1 MSNKANNPKSSKLFR
16 GKSFAVTI
24 ATVLLFAAV
33 LTFAIYE
40 GTKNTVSVTANGE
53 QEEVRTHA
61 ETVGAFLKEQEIKPG
76 EHDFLSHSEETVINE
91 DLVLE
96 WDAAE
101 QYSVTV
107 DGKATAA
114 WTTENT
120 VSEILEKAN
129 IELTEHDKVSPALEE
144 QVDEET
150 TIAVEKAYEV
160 TIHDGLKEKKV
171 WSTSTTVADLLKQH
185 DISLGK
191 LDRVE
196 NEMDEV
202 VLPNSAVKVVRVEKI
217 TDVVEDSVKYAVEMK
232 KDNSLLKGSEKLVQ
246 KGANGVVEKT
256 YEVVKENG
264 KEVKRDLKNEKIV
277 KEPTKQVTAVG
288 TKTVVASV
296 SRGMQTKTAA
306 PAPKTESVKQ
316 ETPVQEK
323 KQAVPQQAKA
333 AVKTASV
340 EKTPEPK
347 PEPKPEPAAK
357 PAPVKAAPA
366 EAEPAGGKEFYVS
379 ATAYTASCTGCSG
392 ITATGINLH
401 NNPGLKVIAVD
412 PSVIPL
418 GSKVWVEGY
427 GNAIAGDTGGAI
439 KGNKI
444 DLFMANKSDALSFGR
459 KQVKVRILN

>member
-1 MSNKANNPKSSKLFR
+1 MSNEANNTNSSKIFK
-16 GKSFAVTI
+16 GKSLTVTI

-40 GTKNTVSVTANGE
+40 GTKNTVTVTANGE

-61 ETVGAFLKEQEIKPG
+61 ETVGAFLEEQEIEAG
-76 EHDFLSHSEETVINE
+76 EHDFLSHSKETPINE
-91 DLVLE
+91 DLALE

-101 QYSVTV
+101 QYNVTV
-107 DGKATAA
+107 DGKATSA

-120 VSEILEKAN
+120 VSEILAKADV
-129 IELTEHDKVSPALEE
+129 ELTKHDKVSPALDE

-150 TIAVEKAYEV
+150 TISVEKAYEV
-160 TIHDGLKEKKV
+160 TIQDGLNEKKV
-171 WSTSTTVADLLKQH
+171 WSTSTTVADFLKQH
-185 DISLGK
+185 KVSLGK

-196 NEMDEV
+196 KEMDEL
-202 VLPNSAVKVVRVEKI
+202 VLPNSKVKVVRVEKV
-217 TDVVEDSVKYAVEMK
+217 TDVVEDTVKYAVETK
-232 KDNSLLKGSEKLVQ
+232 KDDSLLKGNEKVVQ
-246 KGANGVVEKT
+246 KGANGVVKKT
-256 YEVVKENG
+256 YEVIKENG
-264 KEVKRDLKNEKIV
+264 KEVKRDLKNEKVV

-296 SRGMQTKTAA
+296 SRGAQTKAA
-306 PAPKTESVKQ
+306 PAAKA
-316 ETPVQEK
+316 TPATQAAPAQEK
-323 KQAVPQQAKA
+323 KQEKA

-340 EKTPEPK
+340 EKAATPAPAK
-347 PEPKPEPAAK
+347 AEPA
-357 PAPVKAAPA
+357 KAQPA
-366 EAEPAGGKEFYVS
+366 EEPAGGKEFYVS

-401 NNPGLKVIAVD
+401 ANPGLKVIAVD

-459 KQVKVRILN
+459 KQVKVRVLN

>member
-1 MSNKANNPKSSKLFR
+1 MSNEANNTKSSKLFK
-16 GKSFAVTI
+16 GKSLAVTI

-61 ETVGAFLKEQEIKPG
+61 ETVGAFLEEQEIEAG
-76 EHDFLSHSEETVINE
+76 EHDFLSHSKETVIDK
-91 DLVLE
+91 DLALE

-101 QYSVTV
+101 QYNVTV
-107 DGKATAA
+107 DGEATSA

-120 VSEILEKAN
+120 VAEILAKAN
-129 IELTEHDKVSPALEE
+129 IELTKYDKVSPALEE

-150 TIAVEKAYEV
+150 TISVEKAYEV
-160 TIHDGLKEKKV
+160 TIQDGLKEKKV
-171 WSTSTTVADLLKQH
+171 WSTSTTVADFLKQH
-185 DISLGK
+185 KVSVGK

-196 NEMDEV
+196 SEMDEL
-202 VLPNSAVKVVRVEKI
+202 VLPNSKVKVVRVEKV
-217 TDVVEDSVKYAVEMK
+217 TDVVEDSVKYAVETK
-232 KDNSLLKGSEKLVQ
+232 KDNSLLKGNEKVVQ
-246 KGANGVVEKT
+246 KGANGVVKKT
-256 YEVVKENG
+256 YEVIKENG
-264 KEVKRDLKNEKIV
+264 KEVKRDLKNEKVV

-288 TKTVVASV
+288 TKTVVATV
-296 SRGMQTKTAA
+296 SRGA
-306 PAPKTESVKQ
+306 
-316 ETPVQEK
+316 
-323 KQAVPQQAKA
+323 QAKA
-333 AVKTASV
+333 APVAAQEEKKAAPQKEKAVVKTASA
-340 EKTPEPK
+340 ETAATP
-347 PEPKPEPAAK
+347 AK
-357 PAPVKAAPA
+357 AKAAPA
-366 EAEPAGGKEFYVS
+366 EAEPTGGKEFYVS

-401 NNPGLKVIAVD
+401 ANPGLKVIAVD

>member
-1 MSNKANNPKSSKLFR
+1 MSNKVNITKSSKLFK
-16 GKSFAVTI
+16 GKSLAVTI

-40 GTKNTVSVTANGE
+40 GTKNTVTVTANGE
-53 QEEVRTHA
+53 KEEVRTHA
-61 ETVGAFLKEQEIKPG
+61 ETVGDFLKEQDIKPG
-76 EHDFLSHSEETVINE
+76 EHDFVSHSTETAINE
-91 DLVLE
+91 DMALE

-101 QYSVTV
+101 QYAVTV
-107 DGKATAA
+107 DGKATSA
-114 WTTENT
+114 WTTGNT
-120 VSEILEKAN
+120 VSEILETAN
-129 IELTEHDKVSPALEE
+129 IELTKYDKVSPALED

-150 TIAVEKAYEV
+150 TISVEKAYEV
-160 TIHDGLKEKKV
+160 TIQDGLEEKKV
-171 WSTSTTVADLLKQH
+171 RSTSTTVADLLKQH
-185 DISLGK
+185 KVSLGK

-196 NEMDEV
+196 SEMDEL
-202 VLPNSAVKVVRVEKI
+202 VLPNSEVKVVRVEKV
-217 TDVVEDSVKYAVEMK
+217 TDIVEDSVKYAVETK

-246 KGANGVVEKT
+246 KGTNGVVEKT

-264 KEVKRDLKNEKIV
+264 KEVKRDLKNEKVV

-296 SRGMQTKTAA
+296 SRGTQAKVAA
-306 PAPKTESVKQ
+306 PAAKAEPVKQ
-316 ETPVQEK
+316 AAPAQEK
-323 KQAVPQQAKA
+323 QKAAPQQEKA
-333 AVKTASV
+333 TVKTASV
-340 EKTPEPK
+340 KK
-347 PEPKPEPAAK
+347 
-357 PAPVKAAPA
+357 APAAPA
-366 EAEPAGGKEFYVS
+366 KAEPAKTAPAEKEPSGGKEFYVS
-379 ATAYTASCTGCSG
+379 ATAYTASCAGCSG

-401 NNPGLKVIAVD
+401 SNPGLKVIAVD
-412 PSVIPL
+412 PNVIPL

>member
-1 MSNKANNPKSSKLFR
+1 MSNEANNTKSSKLFK
-16 GKSFAVTI
+16 GKSLAVTI

-40 GTKNTVSVTANGE
+40 GAKNTVTVTANGE

-61 ETVGAFLKEQEIKPG
+61 ETVEAFLEEQEIEPG
-76 EHDFLSHSEETVINE
+76 EHDFLSHSKETPINE
-91 DLVLE
+91 DLALE

-101 QYSVTV
+101 QYNVTV
-107 DGKATAA
+107 DGKATSA

-120 VSEILEKAN
+120 VSEILAKAN
-129 IELTEHDKVSPALEE
+129 IELTKHDKVSPALEK

-150 TIAVEKAYEV
+150 TISVEKAYEV
-160 TIHDGLKEKKV
+160 TIQDGLEEKKV

-185 DISLGK
+185 EISVGK

-196 NEMDEV
+196 NEMDEL
-202 VLPNSAVKVVRVEKI
+202 VLPNSEVKVVRVEKV
-217 TDVVEDSVKYAVEMK
+217 TDVVEDTVKYAVETK
-232 KDNSLLKGSEKLVQ
+232 KDDSLLKGNEKIVQ
-246 KGANGVVEKT
+246 KGSNGVVKKT

-264 KEVKRDLKNEKIV
+264 KEVKRDLKNKKVV
-277 KEPTKQVTAVG
+277 KEPKKQVTAVG

-296 SRGMQTKTAA
+296 SRGT
-306 PAPKTESVKQ
+306 
-316 ETPVQEK
+316 
-323 KQAVPQQAKA
+323 QAKA
-333 AVKTASV
+333 EPAKQTVPAKEQKQAAPQQEKAVAKTASA
-340 EKTPEPK
+340 EK
-347 PEPKPEPAAK
+347 
-357 PAPVKAAPA
+357 APVQAKATPAKAAPA
-366 EAEPAGGKEFYVS
+366 EAEPTGGKEFYVS

-401 NNPGLKVIAVD
+401 TNPGLKVIAVD

>member
-1 MSNKANNPKSSKLFR
+1 MSNEANNTKSSKLFK
-16 GKSFAVTI
+16 GKSLAVTI

-61 ETVGAFLKEQEIKPG
+61 ETVGAFLEEQEIEAG
-76 EHDFLSHSEETVINE
+76 EHDFLSHSKETVIDK
-91 DLVLE
+91 DLALE

-101 QYSVTV
+101 QYNVTV
-107 DGKATAA
+107 DGEATSA

-120 VSEILEKAN
+120 VAEILAKAN
-129 IELTEHDKVSPALEE
+129 IELTKYDKVSPALEE

-150 TIAVEKAYEV
+150 TISVEKAYEV
-160 TIHDGLKEKKV
+160 TIQDGLKEKKV
-171 WSTSTTVADLLKQH
+171 WSTSTTVADFLKQH
-185 DISLGK
+185 KVSVGK

-196 NEMDEV
+196 SEMDEL
-202 VLPNSAVKVVRVEKI
+202 VLPNSKVKVVRVEKV
-217 TDVVEDSVKYAVEMK
+217 TDVVEDSVKYAVETK
-232 KDNSLLKGSEKLVQ
+232 KDNSLLKGNEKVVQ
-246 KGANGVVEKT
+246 KGANGVVKKT
-256 YEVVKENG
+256 YEVIKENG
-264 KEVKRDLKNEKIV
+264 KEVKRDLKNEKVV

-296 SRGMQTKTAA
+296 SRGA
-306 PAPKTESVKQ
+306 
-316 ETPVQEK
+316 
-323 KQAVPQQAKA
+323 QAKA
-333 AVKTASV
+333 APVAAQEEKKAAPQKEKAVVKTASA
-340 EKTPEPK
+340 ETAATPAK
-347 PEPKPEPAAK
+347 AKAAPA
-357 PAPVKAAPA
+357 KAAPA
-366 EAEPAGGKEFYVS
+366 EAEPTGGKEFYVS

-401 NNPGLKVIAVD
+401 ANPGLKVIAVD

>member
-1 MSNKANNPKSSKLFR
+1 MSNEENNTNSSKLFK
-16 GKSFAVTI
+16 GKSLAVTI

-40 GTKNTVSVTANGE
+40 GTKNTVTVTANGE

-61 ETVGAFLKEQEIKPG
+61 ETVGAFLKEQEIKAG
-76 EHDFLSHSEETVINE
+76 EHDFLSHSKETPINE
-91 DLVLE
+91 DLALE

-101 QYSVTV
+101 QYNVTV
-107 DGKATAA
+107 DGKATSA

-120 VSEILEKAN
+120 VSEILAKAN
-129 IELTEHDKVSPALEE
+129 IELTEHDKISPALEE

-150 TIAVEKAYEV
+150 TISVEKAYEV
-160 TIHDGLKEKKV
+160 TIQDGLEEKKV
-171 WSTSTTVADLLKQH
+171 WSTSTTVADFLKQH
-185 DISLGK
+185 KISLGE

-196 NEMDEV
+196 REMDEL
-202 VLPNSAVKVVRVEKI
+202 VLPNSKVKVVRVEKV
-217 TDVVEDSVKYAVEMK
+217 TDVVEDSVKYAVETK
-232 KDNSLLKGSEKLVQ
+232 KDDSLLKGNEKVVQ

-256 YEVVKENG
+256 YEVIKENG
-264 KEVKRDLKNEKIV
+264 KEVKRDLKNEKVV

-296 SRGMQTKTAA
+296 SRGAQKKAAPTAKAEPATQAAA
-306 PAPKTESVKQ
+306 PAKEKQQAAQKQ
-316 ETPVQEK
+316 E
-323 KQAVPQQAKA
+323 KA
-333 AVKTASV
+333 AVKTASA
-340 EKTPEPK
+340 EKAVAPTP
-347 PEPKPEPAAK
+347 AK
-357 PAPVKAAPA
+357 
-366 EAEPAGGKEFYVS
+366 AEPAEEPSGGKEFYVS

-392 ITATGINLH
+392 ITATGINL
-401 NNPGLKVIAVD
+401 NANPGLKVIAVD
-412 PSVIPL
+412 PNVIPL

-439 KGNKI
+439 KGNKV

>member
-1 MSNKANNPKSSKLFR
+1 MSNEANNTNSSKIFK
-16 GKSFAVTI
+16 GKSLAVTI
-24 ATVLLFAAV
+24 ATVLLFATV

-40 GTKNTVSVTANGE
+40 GTKNTVTVTANGE

-61 ETVGAFLKEQEIKPG
+61 ETVGAFLEEQEIEAG
-76 EHDFLSHSEETVINE
+76 EHDFLSHSKETPINE
-91 DLVLE
+91 DLALE

-101 QYSVTV
+101 QYNVTV
-107 DGKATAA
+107 DGKATSA

-120 VSEILEKAN
+120 VSEILAKADV
-129 IELTEHDKVSPALEE
+129 ELTKHDKVSPALDE

-150 TIAVEKAYEV
+150 TISVEKAYEV
-160 TIHDGLKEKKV
+160 TIQDGLNEKKV
-171 WSTSTTVADLLKQH
+171 WSTSTTVADFLKQH
-185 DISLGK
+185 KVSLGK

-196 NEMDEV
+196 KEMDEL
-202 VLPNSAVKVVRVEKI
+202 VLPNSKVKVVRVEKV
-217 TDVVEDSVKYAVEMK
+217 TDVVEDTVKYAVETK
-232 KDNSLLKGSEKLVQ
+232 KDDSLLKGNEKVVQ
-246 KGANGVVEKT
+246 KGANGVVKKT
-256 YEVVKENG
+256 YEVIKENG
-264 KEVKRDLKNEKIV
+264 KEVKRDLKNEKVV

-296 SRGMQTKTAA
+296 SRGAQTKAA
-306 PAPKTESVKQ
+306 PAAKA
-316 ETPVQEK
+316 TPATQAAPAQEK
-323 KQAVPQQAKA
+323 KQEKA

-340 EKTPEPK
+340 EKAATPAPAK
-347 PEPKPEPAAK
+347 AEPA
-357 PAPVKAAPA
+357 KAQPA
-366 EAEPAGGKEFYVS
+366 EEPAGGKEFYVS

-401 NNPGLKVIAVD
+401 ANPGLKVIAVD

-459 KQVKVRILN
+459 KQVKVRVLN

>member
-1 MSNKANNPKSSKLFR
+1 MSNEANNTNSSKLFK
-16 GKSFAVTI
+16 GKSLAVTI

-40 GTKNTVSVTANGE
+40 GTKNTVTVTANGE

-61 ETVGAFLKEQEIKPG
+61 ETVGAFLEEQEIKAG
-76 EHDFLSHSEETVINE
+76 EHDFLSHSKETPINE
-91 DLVLE
+91 DLALE

-101 QYSVTV
+101 QYNVTV
-107 DGKATAA
+107 DGKATSA

-120 VSEILEKAN
+120 VSEILAKAN
-129 IELTEHDKVSPALEE
+129 VELTKHDKVSPALDE

-150 TIAVEKAYEV
+150 TISVEKAYEV
-160 TIHDGLKEKKV
+160 TIQDGLEEKKV
-171 WSTSTTVADLLKQH
+171 WSTSTTVADFLKQH
-185 DISLGK
+185 KISLGE

-196 NEMDEV
+196 KEMDEL
-202 VLPNSAVKVVRVEKI
+202 VLPNSKVKVVRVEKV
-217 TDVVEDSVKYAVEMK
+217 TDVVEDTVKYAVETK
-232 KDNSLLKGSEKLVQ
+232 KDDSLLKGNEKIVQ
-246 KGANGVVEKT
+246 KGANGVVKKT
-256 YEVVKENG
+256 YEVIKENG
-264 KEVKRDLKNEKIV
+264 KEVKRDLKNEKVV

-296 SRGMQTKTAA
+296 SRGAQTKAA
-306 PAPKTESVKQ
+306 PAAKA
-316 ETPVQEK
+316 TPATQAAPAQEK
-323 KQAVPQQAKA
+323 KQEKA

-340 EKTPEPK
+340 EK
-347 PEPKPEPAAK
+347 A
-357 PAPVKAAPA
+357 AAPA
-366 EAEPAGGKEFYVS
+366 PAKAEPAKAQPAEEPAGGKEFYVS
-379 ATAYTASCTGCSG
+379 ATAYTASCAGCSG

-401 NNPGLKVIAVD
+401 ANPGLKVIAVD
-412 PSVIPL
+412 PNVIPL

-459 KQVKVRILN
+459 KQVKVRVLN

>member
-1 MSNKANNPKSSKLFR
+1 MSNEANNTNSSKLFK
-16 GKSFAVTI
+16 GKSLAVTI

-40 GTKNTVSVTANGE
+40 GTKNTVTVTANGE

-61 ETVGAFLKEQEIKPG
+61 ETVGAFLEEQEIKAG
-76 EHDFLSHSEETVINE
+76 EHDFLSHSKETPINE
-91 DLVLE
+91 DLALE

-101 QYSVTV
+101 QYNVTV
-107 DGKATAA
+107 DGKATSA

-120 VSEILEKAN
+120 VSEILAKAN
-129 IELTEHDKVSPALEE
+129 VELTKHDKVSPALDE

-150 TIAVEKAYEV
+150 TISVEKAYEV
-160 TIHDGLKEKKV
+160 TIQDGLEEKKV
-171 WSTSTTVADLLKQH
+171 WSTSTTVADFLKQH
-185 DISLGK
+185 KISLGE

-196 NEMDEV
+196 KEMDEL
-202 VLPNSAVKVVRVEKI
+202 VLPNSKVKVVRVEKV
-217 TDVVEDSVKYAVEMK
+217 TDVVEDTVKYAVETK
-232 KDNSLLKGSEKLVQ
+232 KDDSLLKGNEKIVQ
-246 KGANGVVEKT
+246 KGANGVVKKT
-256 YEVVKENG
+256 YEVIKENG
-264 KEVKRDLKNEKIV
+264 KEVKRDLKNEKVV

-296 SRGMQTKTAA
+296 SRGAQPKAA
-306 PAPKTESVKQ
+306 PAAKA
-316 ETPVQEK
+316 TPATQAAPAQEK
-323 KQAVPQQAKA
+323 KQEKA

-340 EKTPEPK
+340 EK
-347 PEPKPEPAAK
+347 A
-357 PAPVKAAPA
+357 AAPA
-366 EAEPAGGKEFYVS
+366 PAKAEPAKAQPAEEPAGGKEFYVS
-379 ATAYTASCTGCSG
+379 ATAYTASCAGCSG

-401 NNPGLKVIAVD
+401 ANPGLKVIAVD
-412 PSVIPL
+412 PNVIPL

-459 KQVKVRILN
+459 KQVKVRVLN

>member
-1 MSNKANNPKSSKLFR
+1 MSNEANNTNSSKIFK
-16 GKSFAVTI
+16 GKSLAVTI

-40 GTKNTVSVTANGE
+40 GTKNTVIVTANGE

-61 ETVGAFLKEQEIKPG
+61 ETVGAFLEEQEIEAG
-76 EHDFLSHSEETVINE
+76 EHDFLSHSKETPINE
-91 DLVLE
+91 DLALE

-101 QYSVTV
+101 QYNVTV
-107 DGKATAA
+107 DGKATSA

-120 VSEILEKAN
+120 VSEILAKAN
-129 IELTEHDKVSPALEE
+129 VELTKHDKVSPALDE

-150 TIAVEKAYEV
+150 TISVEKAYEV
-160 TIHDGLKEKKV
+160 TIQDGLNEKKV
-171 WSTSTTVADLLKQH
+171 WSTSTTVADFLKQH
-185 DISLGK
+185 KVSLGK

-196 NEMDEV
+196 KEMDEL
-202 VLPNSAVKVVRVEKI
+202 VLPNSKVKVVRVEKV
-217 TDVVEDSVKYAVEMK
+217 TDVVEDTVKYAVETK
-232 KDNSLLKGSEKLVQ
+232 KDDSLLKGNEKVVQ
-246 KGANGVVEKT
+246 KGANGVVKKT
-256 YEVVKENG
+256 YEVIKENG
-264 KEVKRDLKNEKIV
+264 KEVKRDLKNEKVV

-296 SRGMQTKTAA
+296 SRGAQTKAA
-306 PAPKTESVKQ
+306 PAAKA
-316 ETPVQEK
+316 TPATQAAPAQEK
-323 KQAVPQQAKA
+323 KQEKA

-340 EKTPEPK
+340 EKAATPAPAK
-347 PEPKPEPAAK
+347 AEPA
-357 PAPVKAAPA
+357 KAQPA
-366 EAEPAGGKEFYVS
+366 EEPAGGKEFYVS

-401 NNPGLKVIAVD
+401 ANPGLKVIAVD

-459 KQVKVRILN
+459 KQVKVRVLN

>member
-1 MSNKANNPKSSKLFR
+1 MSNEANNTNSSKLFK
-16 GKSFAVTI
+16 GKSLAVTI

-40 GTKNTVSVTANGE
+40 GTKNTVIVTANGE

-61 ETVGAFLKEQEIKPG
+61 ETVGAFLEEQEIEAG
-76 EHDFLSHSEETVINE
+76 EHDFLSHSKETPINE
-91 DLVLE
+91 DLALE

-101 QYSVTV
+101 QYNVTV
-107 DGKATAA
+107 DGKATSA

-120 VSEILEKAN
+120 VSEILAKAN
-129 IELTEHDKVSPALEE
+129 VELTKHDKVSPALDE

-150 TIAVEKAYEV
+150 TISVEKAYEV
-160 TIHDGLKEKKV
+160 TIQDGLEEKKV
-171 WSTSTTVADLLKQH
+171 WSTSTTVADFLKQH
-185 DISLGK
+185 KISLGE

-196 NEMDEV
+196 KEMDELI
-202 VLPNSAVKVVRVEKI
+202 LPNSKVKVVRVEKV
-217 TDVVEDSVKYAVEMK
+217 TDVVEDTVKYAVETK
-232 KDNSLLKGSEKLVQ
+232 KDDSLLKGNEKIVQ
-246 KGANGVVEKT
+246 KGANGVVKKT
-256 YEVVKENG
+256 YEVIKENG
-264 KEVKRDLKNEKIV
+264 KEVKRDLKNEKVV

-296 SRGMQTKTAA
+296 SRGAQPKAA
-306 PAPKTESVKQ
+306 PAAKA
-316 ETPVQEK
+316 TPATQAAPAQEK
-323 KQAVPQQAKA
+323 KQEKA

-340 EKTPEPK
+340 EK
-347 PEPKPEPAAK
+347 A
-357 PAPVKAAPA
+357 AAPA
-366 EAEPAGGKEFYVS
+366 PAKAEPAKAQPAEEPAGGKEFYVS
-379 ATAYTASCTGCSG
+379 ATAYTASCAGCSG

-401 NNPGLKVIAVD
+401 ANPGLKVIAVD
-412 PSVIPL
+412 PNVIPL

-459 KQVKVRILN
+459 KQVKVRVLN

>member
-1 MSNKANNPKSSKLFR
+1 MSNEANNTNSSKIFK
-16 GKSFAVTI
+16 GKSLAVTI

-40 GTKNTVSVTANGE
+40 GTKNTVTVTANGE

-61 ETVGAFLKEQEIKPG
+61 ETVGAFLEEQEIEAG
-76 EHDFLSHSEETVINE
+76 EHDFLSHSKETPINE
-91 DLVLE
+91 DLALE

-101 QYSVTV
+101 QYNLTV
-107 DGKATAA
+107 DGKATSA

-120 VSEILEKAN
+120 VSEILAKAN
-129 IELTEHDKVSPALEE
+129 VELTKHDKVSPALDE

-160 TIHDGLKEKKV
+160 TIQDGLKEKKV
-171 WSTSTTVADLLKQH
+171 WSTSTTVADFLKQH
-185 DISLGK
+185 KISLGE

-196 NEMDEV
+196 KEMDEL
-202 VLPNSAVKVVRVEKI
+202 VLPNSKVKVVRVEKV
-217 TDVVEDSVKYAVEMK
+217 TDVVEDAVKYAVETK
-232 KDNSLLKGSEKLVQ
+232 KDDSLLKGNEKVVQ
-246 KGANGVVEKT
+246 KGANGVVKKT
-256 YEVVKENG
+256 YEVIRENG
-264 KEVKRDLKNEKIV
+264 KEVKRDLKNEKVV

-296 SRGMQTKTAA
+296 SRGAQTKAA
-306 PAPKTESVKQ
+306 PAAKAEPAAQAAPKQ
-316 ETPVQEK
+316 EKQKAAPKQE
-323 KQAVPQQAKA
+323 KA

-340 EKTPEPK
+340 ET
-347 PEPKPEPAAK
+347 A
-357 PAPVKAAPA
+357 AAPA
-366 EAEPAGGKEFYVS
+366 KAEPAKAQPAEEPAGGKEFYVS

-392 ITATGINLH
+392 ITATGINL
-401 NNPGLKVIAVD
+401 NANPGLKVIAVD
-412 PSVIPL
+412 PNVIPL

>member
-1 MSNKANNPKSSKLFR
+1 MSNEANNTKSSKLFK
-16 GKSFAVTI
+16 GKSLAVTI

-61 ETVGAFLKEQEIKPG
+61 ETVGAFLEEQEIEAG
-76 EHDFLSHSEETVINE
+76 EHDFLSHSKETAIDK
-91 DLVLE
+91 DLALE

-101 QYSVTV
+101 QYNVTV
-107 DGKATAA
+107 DGEATSA

-120 VSEILEKAN
+120 VSEILAKAD
-129 IELTEHDKVSPALEE
+129 IELTKYDKVSPALEE
-144 QVDEET
+144 QVDEDT
-150 TIAVEKAYEV
+150 TISVEKAYEV
-160 TIHDGLKEKKV
+160 TIQDGLEEKKV
-171 WSTSTTVADLLKQH
+171 WSTSTTVADFLKQH
-185 DISLGK
+185 KVSVGK

-196 NEMDEV
+196 SEMDEL
-202 VLPNSAVKVVRVEKI
+202 VLPNSKVKVVRVEKV
-217 TDVVEDSVKYAVEMK
+217 TDVVEDSVKYAVETK
-232 KDNSLLKGSEKLVQ
+232 KDDSLLKGNEKVVQ
-246 KGANGVVEKT
+246 KGANGVVKKT
-256 YEVVKENG
+256 YEVIKENG
-264 KEVKRDLKNEKIV
+264 KEVKRDLKNEKVV

-296 SRGMQTKTAA
+296 SRGAQTKAAPVAAQEEKKAAPQKEKAVVKTAA
-306 PAPKTESVKQ
+306 AEKAATPAP
-316 ETPVQEK
+316 
-323 KQAVPQQAKA
+323 AKA
-333 AVKTASV
+333 A
-340 EKTPEPK
+340 
-347 PEPKPEPAAK
+347 PA
-357 PAPVKAAPA
+357 KAAPA

-379 ATAYTASCTGCSG
+379 ATAYTANCTGCSG

-401 NNPGLKVIAVD
+401 TNPGLKVIAVD

-444 DLFMANKSDALSFGR
+444 DLFMVNKSDALSFGR